1 MKASGFLL
9 FLGAIGAG
17 SDSLAGWSGS
27 SPDGA
32 FLSQIGLGGL
42 AFFTLRSESR
52 TSVLDHESD
61 PTASV

>member
-9 FLGAIGAG
+9 FPGAIGAG
-17 SDSLAGWSGS
+17 SDSIAGWSGS
-27 SPDGA
+27 AHDGA
-32 FLSQIGLGGL
+32 LLSLIGLGGL

-61 PTASV
+61 PTSSV